1 MQKNL
6 TKTFSYQ
13 HNITS
18 KVVTLDSHKLIT
30 ELQKKVANQEKLS
43 LFWNLTRS
51 INQYDKTFV
60 KFDSCILAN
69 RAKLKSQLF
78 QDLFVLFMLH
88 EKRWGILRI

>member
-43 LFWNLTRS
+43 LF
-51 INQYDKTFV
+51 
-60 KFDSCILAN
+60 
-69 RAKLKSQLF
+69 
-78 QDLFVLFMLH
+78 
-88 EKRWGILRI
+88 